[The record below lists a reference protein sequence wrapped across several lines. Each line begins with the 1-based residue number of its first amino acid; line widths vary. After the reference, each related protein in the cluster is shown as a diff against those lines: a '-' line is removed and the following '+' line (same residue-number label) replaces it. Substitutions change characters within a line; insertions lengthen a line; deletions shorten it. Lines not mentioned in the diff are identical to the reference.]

1 MTFKTLAA
9 AWTAVACLALPTAA
23 LAAPVN
29 YVFNGTFNEQQSTGT
44 YSGSFTYETTTQ
56 KVTAASVTV
65 SAGLS
70 DDGSPRSAATYNTVT
85 ASSQLH
91 FTVTNAPLAQ
101 GNRVF
106 VILATGAFFS
116 SPNPAISN
124 AYDGQC
130 TDASCPG
137 LNAASAGTS
146 TGSPPITL
154 AQGVPPTPV
163 PTLTEWAMILL
174 GLTLAG
180 GAVVVIQRR
189 RMAA

>member
-9 AWTAVACLALPTAA
+9 AWAAVACLALSTAA

-65 SAGLS
+65 SPGLS

-85 ASSQLH
+85 DSSQLH
-91 FTVTNAPLAQ
+91 FTVTNAPFAQ

-106 VILATGAFFS
+106 VVLATGAFFS

-124 AYDGQC
+124 AYDGLC
-130 TDASCPG
+130 INAPCSG
-137 LNAASAGTS
+137 LNQTDAGTS
-146 TGSPPITL
+146 TSNPPITL

-180 GAVVVIQRR
+180 GATIVIQRR
-189 RMAA
+189 CMTA